1 MASYGSNAIQGM
13 GTGAAAGAAFR
24 TLAEHSLV
32 VL

>member
-1 MASYGSNAIQGM
+1 MANYGKSALTGA